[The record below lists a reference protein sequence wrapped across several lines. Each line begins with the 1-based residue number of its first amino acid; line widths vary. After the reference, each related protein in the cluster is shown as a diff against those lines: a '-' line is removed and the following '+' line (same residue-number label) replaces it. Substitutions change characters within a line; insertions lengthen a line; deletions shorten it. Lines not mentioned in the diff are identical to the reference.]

1 MKATGLGSVKSFLSD
16 PRLSALIRGQKMSF
30 KSEIRNPKSEIQS
43 NAPHSH
49 TSTR

>member
-1 MKATGLGSVKSFLSD
+1 LPVKSLV
-16 PRLSALIRGQKMSF
+16 LIRVHPRNPQPENVDLNA
-30 KSEIRNPKSEIQS
+30 EIRNSKSEIQS